1 MNRSLYI
8 LAAAALL
15 LLVGGWALWSF
26 LSPGD
31 SKPASLQ
38 TASAPPPAQN
48 LPTNADLAKSIAFP
62 ATVVSVDDKSITF
75 LADKD
80 KFTLPIDKWTSLVAL
95 KSIKDIK
102 PNSTIGIR
110 LTADKKRVLVLNG
123 SWMDQ

>member
-48 LPTNADLAKSIAFP
+48 PPTNADLAKSIAFP
-62 ATVVSVDDKSITF
+62 ATVVSVDEKSITF
-75 LADKD
+75 LVDKD
-80 KFTLPIDKWTSLVAL
+80 KLTLPIDKWTTLVAL